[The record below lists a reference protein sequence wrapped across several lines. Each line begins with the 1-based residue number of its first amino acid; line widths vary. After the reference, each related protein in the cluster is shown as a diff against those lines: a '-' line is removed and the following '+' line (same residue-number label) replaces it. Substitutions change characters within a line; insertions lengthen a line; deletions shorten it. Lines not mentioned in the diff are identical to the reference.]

1 MSEASDSNPRS
12 RVALVLGG
20 LLVLLGLA
28 VFAVR
33 LQHEGAY
40 AFPRRGN
47 LFGGLGSLAVGALLI
62 ASATPRVVR
71 WIALAATPIV
81 LFSGTY
87 AILSELEEVIS
98 LYATH
103 ESGSAAELR
112 LWIVDDANGEWLG
125 MPKTK
130 AVEHALDGEPIRML
144 RQGETRCVVPV
155 LFEDR
160 PTVEAMHALKM
171 EKYAVARIASAIGA
185 YPATPPATSVALRLD
200 DCPAAP

>member
-1 MSEASDSNPRS
+1 MSESNAQNRL
-12 RVALVLGG
+12 VTLVGWALIA
-20 LLVLLGLA
+20 LGLA
-28 VFAVR
+28 VFLVR

-47 LFGGLGSLAVGALLI
+47 LFGGLGSITVGALLV
-62 ASATPRVVR
+62 ATATPRMLR

-87 AILSELEEVIS
+87 AIMSELEEVIS
-98 LYATH
+98 LYATD
-103 ESGSAAELR
+103 SGGSPSELR

-130 AVEHALDGEPIRML
+130 AVEHALDGVPVQML
-144 RQGETRCVVPV
+144 RRGETRCVVPV

-171 EKYAVARIASAIGA
+171 EKYAVARISSVIGA
-185 YPATPPATSVALRLD
+185 YPATPPPTSVALRLD
-200 DCPAAP
+200 ACPPGA

>member
-1 MSEASDSNPRS
+1 MSEGRPPNRL
-12 RVALVLGG
+12 RVVLGWG
-20 LLVLLGLA
+20 LLVLGLA
-28 VFAVR
+28 VFVVR
-33 LQHEGAY
+33 LQHEGPY

-47 LFGGLGSLAVGALLI
+47 LFGGLGAIAVGTLLV
-62 ASATPRVVR
+62 ATVTPQILR
-71 WIALAATPIV
+71 WIALAASPFV

-112 LWIVDDANGEWLG
+112 LWIVDDANGAWLG

-130 AVEHALDGEPIRML
+130 AVAHALDGEPIRML

>member
-1 MSEASDSNPRS
+1 MSAWTPPNRLAS
-12 RVALVLGG
+12 VLGW
-20 LLVLLGLA
+20 VFIALGLA

-47 LFGGLGSLAVGALLI
+47 LFGGLGALAVGALLVR
-62 ASATPRVVR
+62 ATTPRILR
-71 WIALAATPIV
+71 GIALAASPIV

-87 AILSELEEVIS
+87 AVLSELEEVIS

-125 MPKTK
+125 MPRAK
-130 AVEHALDGEPIRML
+130 AVAHRLDREPIQIL
-144 RQGETRCVVPV
+144 RRGETRCVVPV

-171 EKYAVARIASAIGA
+171 QKYRVARIASMIGA
-185 YPATPPATSVALRLD
+185 YPSTPPTTSVALRLD
-200 DCPAAP
+200 PCPPGS